1 MNEDLDIA
9 ETLTDEQ
16 QKIQER
22 FAEDMCIFLS
32 IALVCILVLV
42 IYFYFTG
49 AINET

>member
-9 ETLTDEQ
+9 EPLTD
-16 QKIQER
+16 KQER
-22 FAEDMCIFLS
+22 YAEDMCIFLS

-42 IYFYFTG
+42 VYFYFTG